1 MKQAVKAT
9 VLVLFVSLLS
19 GCSSAEDK
27 ACEPA
32 QTAYKDYYKQAEDFA
47 ALLKSELRDK
57 VAEQNNELV
66 NEYAQNAGKS
76 LTKSNL
82 VIINNPK
89 CFTPQQVVEAQV
101 SEDNK

>member
-1 MKQAVKAT
+1 MKQAAKAT
-9 VLVLFVSLLS
+9 ALVLLVSLLS
-19 GCSSAEDK
+19 GCSSSEDK
-27 ACEPA
+27 ACEAA

-47 ALLKSELRDK
+47 TLLKSELRDK

-66 NEYAQNAGKS
+66 NEYAQSAGKN

-89 CFTPQQVVEAQV
+89 CFTPQQVVEAQIL
-101 SEDNK
+101 EDKK

>member
-9 VLVLFVSLLS
+9 ALVMLVSLLS
-19 GCSSAEDK
+19 GCSSAEAK
-27 ACEPA
+27 ACEAA

-47 ALLKSELRDK
+47 TLLKSELRDK
-57 VAEQNNELV
+57 IAEQNNKLV
-66 NEYAQNAGKS
+66 NEYAQSAGKN

-82 VIINNPK
+82 IISNNPK

-101 SEDNK
+101 SEFNK